1 MRSATDWLDE
11 YSESHQHPT
20 NKLLHWICVP
30 VIVVS
35 VVGLL
40 WSLPVPQAF
49 ENVSPV
55 LNWGTA
61 VLAMAVAYYAF
72 LSVPLALGMVPVVVA
87 VAVCVAWLDRLAM
100 PLWQISAALFVVA
113 WIGQFIGHHFEG
125 RKPSFVNDVQFLLIG
140 PLWLLAFAFRRLRL
154 SY

>member
-125 RKPSFVNDVQFLLIG
+125 RKPSFVKDVQFLLIG